1 MIGYALLTGLLILS
15 NTYGGHATNILVLTA
30 FVYWRMIREARSF
43 TQDQLHN

>member
-1 MIGYALLTGLLILS
+1 MIIYALLTILLLLS

-30 FVYWRMIREARSF
+30 MVYWRMIREARSL